1 MAYVVGR
8 MDKQV
13 LSSETRLPLLDVEP
27 SLAGYLPPDGQELGG
42 RLTVQ
47 VRTLPPGAI
56 DPEAL
61 LDESAAFAAVILE
74 GLIMHRVSIG
84 EQPALR
90 LMGPGDMMSSSSS
103 SSPPLTARSEHRVAT
118 PVRIAML
125 DDRVLWLAQRFPRLF
140 SGLQA
145 RLAEQQE
152 RVAAQLAVCQLPRV
166 EDRLTAML
174 WLIAERWGRVTPG
187 GTVVPISLTHDALGE
202 LVGAR
207 RSTVSLALKQL
218 VEDGTLVR
226 NDGGWLLLE
235 PLPEPG
241 ALEPLG
247 VSPQLIATTVSAW
260 VQSPPPPEPGIN
272 PRQLSAVVQEMS
284 ESHRRD
290 AAAFQ
295 SQLDR
300 SRRVRERNR
309 ALRDMIAKQP
319 PPRRPAP

>member
-1 MAYVVGR
+1 
-8 MDKQV
+8 MDTPV
-13 LSSETRLPLLDVEP
+13 LSGGIRLPLLDVEP
-27 SLAGYLPPDGQELGG
+27 SLAGYMPREGQELGR

-47 VRTLPPGAI
+47 VRTVPPGAV
-56 DPEAL
+56 DPDAL
-61 LDESAAFAAVILE
+61 LDEAAAFAAVILE

-90 LMGPGDMMSSSSS
+90 LLGPGDMMSSSSS
-103 SSPPLTARSEHRVAT
+103 SSSSSLTARSEHRVAT

-145 RLAEQQE
+145 RVAEQQD

-235 PLPEPG
+235 PLPEAA
-241 ALEPLG
+241 ALEPPG
-247 VSPQLIATTVSAW
+247 VSPHLIATTGSAW
-260 VQSPPPPEPGIN
+260 AEPPPPPEPVIN
-272 PRQLSAVVQEMS
+272 PRQLSDLVRAMS

-295 SQLDR
+295 GRLDQ

-309 ALRDMIAKQP
+309 ALRDAIARQRR
-319 PPRRPAP
+319 PRRPAP

>member
-1 MAYVVGR
+1 
-8 MDKQV
+8 MDTQG
-13 LSSETRLPLLDVEP
+13 LTGGARAPLLDVEP
-27 SLAGYLPPDGQELGG
+27 SLAAYMPREGQELGR
-42 RLTVQ
+42 RLTVA
-47 VRTLPPGAI
+47 VHLVPSGAVDPGELLN
-56 DPEAL
+56 EAG
-61 LDESAAFAAVILE
+61 AFAAVILE
-74 GLIMHRVSIG
+74 GLVMHRVIIG

-90 LMGPGDMMSSSSS
+90 LLGPSDIITRGASTPSV
-103 SSPPLTARSEHRVAT
+103 LLARAEYRAAT
-118 PVRIAML
+118 PVRAAML

-145 RLAEQQE
+145 RIAEQQE
-152 RVAAQLAVCQLPRV
+152 RVAAQLAICHLSRV

-174 WLIAERWGRVTPG
+174 WLIAERWGHVTPA

-241 ALEPLG
+241 QPEPLG
-247 VSPQLIATTVSAW
+247 VSPQLLAATDSAW
-260 VQSPPPPEPGIN
+260 SEPSLPPDPGIN
-272 PRQLSAVVQEMS
+272 LQQLSDLVRAMS
-284 ESHRRD
+284 ESHRRN

-295 SQLDR
+295 SRLDQ
-300 SRRVRERNR
+300 SRRLRERNL
-309 ALRDMIAKQP
+309 ALREMIARQRR
-319 PPRRPAP
+319 PRRPAP